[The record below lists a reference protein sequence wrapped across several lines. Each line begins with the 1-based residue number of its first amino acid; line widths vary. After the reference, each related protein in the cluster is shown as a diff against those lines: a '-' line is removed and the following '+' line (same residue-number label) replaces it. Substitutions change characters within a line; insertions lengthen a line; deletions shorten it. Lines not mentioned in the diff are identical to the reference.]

1 MDIQTFIR
9 ARLAE
14 TDDPMK
20 DLDLRILDL
29 HSDEGPPCGTLLEMA
44 ARWADHPD
52 YEEVVWPR
60 ATTGN
65 SEMT

>member
-9 ARLAE
+9 ARLEE
-14 TDDPMK
+14 TDDPMR

-29 HSDEGPPCGTLLEMA
+29 HSDEGPPCATLWDMA

-52 YEEVVWPR
+52 YEEASWQ
-60 ATTGN
+60 
-65 SEMT
+65 S